1 MRGGVIHNMPIIKS
15 AIKKVRKDKK
25 RTKVNDLYVEAYKK
39 TLKKIRLGGSDVKK
53 LISLFYSQ
61 IDKAVKHHVIHKN
74 KATRLKSRVGTKVS
88 KKK

>member
-1 MRGGVIHNMPIIKS
+1 MPVIKS

-25 RTKVNDLYVEAYKK
+25 RTRVNNLYIKAYQA
-39 TLKKIRLGGSDVKK
+39 TMKKIKKGGGDEKK
-53 LISLFYSQ
+53 LINLFYSQ

-74 KATRLKSRVGTKVS
+74 KAVRLKSRVSRKLFA

>member
-1 MRGGVIHNMPIIKS
+1 MPIIKS

-25 RTKVNDLYVEAYKK
+25 RTKINSLYVRAYQT
-39 TLKKIRLGGSDVKK
+39 TLKKIKKEGPDVKK
-53 LISLFYSQ
+53 SINLFYSQ

-74 KATRLKSRVGTKVS
+74 KAKRLKSRVSKKIS

>member
-1 MRGGVIHNMPIIKS
+1 MPIIKS

-25 RTKVNDLYVEAYKK
+25 RTAVNNLYVKAYQA
-39 TLKKIRLGGSDVKK
+39 TQKKIKKGGGDVKK

-74 KATRLKSRVGTKVS
+74 KATRLKSRVSKKIS

>member
-1 MRGGVIHNMPIIKS
+1 MPIIKS

-25 RTKVNDLYVEAYKK
+25 RTAVNSLYIKAYLG
-39 TLKKIRLGGSDVKK
+39 TLKKIKKGGGDVKK

-74 KATRLKSRVGTKVS
+74 KGMRLKSRISRKLS
-88 KKK
+88 AKKK

>member
-1 MRGGVIHNMPIIKS
+1 MPIIKS

-25 RTKVNDLYVEAYKK
+25 RTKVNELYIKAYQT
-39 TLKKIRLGGSDVKK
+39 TLKKIRKGGADAKK
-53 LISLFYSQ
+53 LVSLFYSQ

-74 KATRLKSRVGTKVS
+74 KATRLKSRASAKIS

>member
-1 MRGGVIHNMPIIKS
+1 MPIIKS

-25 RTKVNDLYVEAYKK
+25 RTVTNSLYVKTYLG
-39 TLKKIRLGGSDVKK
+39 TLKKIKRGSGDVKK

-61 IDKAVKHHVIHKN
+61 IDKAVKHKVIHKN
-74 KATRLKSRVGTKVS
+74 KAIRLKSRVSRKLS

>member
-1 MRGGVIHNMPIIKS
+1 MPIIKS

-25 RTKVNDLYVEAYKK
+25 RTKVNALYVKTYQA
-39 TLKKIRLGGSDVKK
+39 TLKKIKKGGPDVKK

-74 KATRLKSRVGTKVS
+74 KATRLKSQVS
-88 KKK
+88 KKIFKKK

>member
-1 MRGGVIHNMPIIKS
+1 MPIIKS

-25 RTKVNDLYVEAYKK
+25 RTKVNDLYTKAYQL
-39 TLKKIRLGGSDVKK
+39 TLKKIKKGGSEVKK
-53 LISLFYSQ
+53 LTNLFYSQ

-74 KATRLKSRVGTKVS
+74 KATRLKSIVGKKVS

>member
-1 MRGGVIHNMPIIKS
+1 MPIIKS

-25 RTKVNDLYVEAYKK
+25 RTKVNSLYTKAYQT
-39 TLKKIRLGGSDVKK
+39 TLKKIRKGGVDAKK

-74 KATRLKSRVGTKVS
+74 KATRLKSIVGKKVS

>member
-1 MRGGVIHNMPIIKS
+1 MPIIKS

-25 RTKVNDLYVEAYKK
+25 RTKVNNKYVEAYKK

-53 LISLFYSQ
+53 MINLFYSQ

-74 KATRLKSRVGTKVS
+74 KATRLKSRVSMKVS

>member
-1 MRGGVIHNMPIIKS
+1 MPIIKS

-25 RTKVNDLYVEAYKK
+25 RTVVNKLYVKAYLG
-39 TLKKIRLGGSDVKK
+39 TLKKIRKGGSDVKK

-61 IDKAVKHHVIHKN
+61 IDKAVKHNVIHKN
-74 KATRLKSRVGTKVS
+74 KATRMKSRVSKKLS

>member
-1 MRGGVIHNMPIIKS
+1 MPIIKS
-15 AIKKVRKDKK
+15 AIKKVRKDEK
-25 RTKVNDLYVEAYKK
+25 RTKVNSLYIKAYQT
-39 TLKKIRLGGSDVKK
+39 TLKKIRKGGPDVKK

-74 KATRLKSRVGTKVS
+74 KATRLKSRVGKKIS

>member
-1 MRGGVIHNMPIIKS
+1 MPIIKS

-25 RTKVNDLYVEAYKK
+25 RTKVNDLYVKSYQT
-39 TLKKIRLGGSDVKK
+39 TLKKIKKGGSDAKK
-53 LISLFYSQ
+53 LISVFYSQ

-74 KATRLKSRVGTKVS
+74 KAIRLKSRVSKKIS

>member
-1 MRGGVIHNMPIIKS
+1 MPIIKS

-25 RTKVNDLYVEAYKK
+25 RTKVNNAYVKAYQA
-39 TLKKIRLGGSDVKK
+39 TLKKIRKGGSDAKK

-74 KATRLKSRVGTKVS
+74 KALRLKSRVSRKLAA

>member
-1 MRGGVIHNMPIIKS
+1 MPIIKS

-25 RTKVNDLYVEAYKK
+25 RTVVNSLYVRAYQG
-39 TLKKIRLGGSDVKK
+39 TLKKIKRGGNSDVKK

-74 KATRLKSRVGTKVS
+74 KATRLKSRVS
-88 KKK
+88 KKILKKK

>member
-1 MRGGVIHNMPIIKS
+1 MPIIKS

-25 RTKVNDLYVEAYKK
+25 RTKVNNAYVKAYQA
-39 TLKKIRLGGSDVKK
+39 TLKKIRKGGSDVKK
-53 LISLFYSQ
+53 LINLFYSQ

-74 KATRLKSRVGTKVS
+74 KALRLKSRVGRKLAA